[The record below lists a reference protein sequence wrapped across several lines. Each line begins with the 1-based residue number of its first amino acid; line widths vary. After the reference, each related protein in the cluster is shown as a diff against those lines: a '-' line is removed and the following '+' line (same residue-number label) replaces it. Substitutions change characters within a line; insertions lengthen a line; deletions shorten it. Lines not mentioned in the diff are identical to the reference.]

1 MLNPCVN
8 GRNTTLRRRGD
19 GRGSA
24 RRGGCMVHIDFTR
37 LPFLSRRRQRP
48 CASHLRSLLQGFGAR
63 DVHESEDGTDW
74 RWRPPAGSSAPVP
87 GRRKSGS
94 MLAKPIS
101 AKALYERILNVVANP
116 RPFIKTKT
124 YFGPDRR
131 RTSTRIMSGRN
142 GAPEQN
148 SKWPFTRTI
157 RRRATFADHEVI
169 MAAHELRKAVVH
181 TADPDDDPVARAEAA
196 RWQAAASPRKRTMNC
211 FAPRTTSKAKPRLSA
226 TRRSAPSTHS
236 LCRLIEHTP
245 DVSRIPLTLVEQ
257 HVDPVGRSPRICA
270 ARPCCHR

>member
-1 MLNPCVN
+1 
-8 GRNTTLRRRGD
+8 
-19 GRGSA
+19 
-24 RRGGCMVHIDFTR
+24 MVHINFTR
-37 LPFLSRRRQRP
+37 LRFLSRRRQRP

-101 AKALYERILNVVANP
+101 ANALYERILNVVANP

-148 SKWPFTRTI
+148 GKWPFTRLKHRFGS
-157 RRRATFADHEVI
+157 RREYQ
-169 MAAHELRKAVVH
+169 
-181 TADPDDDPVARAEAA
+181 
-196 RWQAAASPRKRTMNC
+196 WNQ
-211 FAPRTTSKAKPRLSA
+211 
-226 TRRSAPSTHS
+226 
-236 LCRLIEHTP
+236 
-245 DVSRIPLTLVEQ
+245 
-257 HVDPVGRSPRICA
+257 
-270 ARPCCHR
+270 